1 MRRGPALLVL
11 LAAAAL
17 QARMLLL
24 VRRYAV
30 NVLYYDQWNYYA
42 PLFDGG
48 TAWDFFS
55 FQNGPVRQ
63 GLGFLAYKPVAELTA
78 WDARAEGYAS
88 CAVVFAALL
97 AALLLRRRL
106 FGPLKWW
113 DAVVPA
119 VFLNPTLTGA
129 YTYIP
134 NPSHGP
140 FPVLLLMLYC
150 LAWCWRSR
158 LRYAALALLNFLL
171 VYTTFGLLV
180 GFITPP
186 LLLLDAWRARR
197 GGAGSGSDSGSDS
210 KRAALAPLLALAASL
225 LTLCAFFVG
234 YRPDAAAA
242 CFHFPHERPLDYL
255 NFAGMMFASFWRAAG
270 AGRLALLLG
279 VPVVLLT
286 AAVCARR
293 AVLLLARAGEGAD
306 ARAGVVIVTLAGFS
320 ILFAAGAAL
329 GRVCVGLSEAT
340 SARYMPYVIPAALAL
355 YFELLSLKEGARAR
369 AAGLAAFA
377 AGAALMTAPLL
388 GGGAAALEEA
398 RRGKEEWRRCYLE
411 TESVGGCD
419 ARSGFVI
426 YETAAGPDAS
436 VKRRLDYL
444 KRRRLNLYAGD

>member
-1 MRRGPALLVL
+1 
-11 LAAAAL
+11 
-17 QARMLLL
+17 MLLL

-63 GLGFLAYKPVAELTA
+63 GVGFLAYKPLAELTA

-97 AALLLRRRL
+97 VALLLRRRL
-106 FGPLKWW
+106 FGPLRWW
-113 DAVVPA
+113 DAVIPA

-140 FPVLLLMLYC
+140 FPVLLVMLYC

-158 LRYAALALLNFLL
+158 LRYAAVALLNFLL

-186 LLLLDAWRARR
+186 LLLLDARRAWRV
-197 GGAGSGSDSGSDS
+197 GGAGPGPA
-210 KRAALAPLLALAASL
+210 RAALAPLLALGASL
-225 LTLCAFFVG
+225 LSLGAFFVG
-234 YRPDAAAA
+234 YRSDPAAA
-242 CFHFPHERPLDYL
+242 CFHFPHERPLDYFG
-255 NFAGMMFASFWRAAG
+255 FAGMMFASFWRAGG
-270 AGRLALLLG
+270 AGRLAPLLG
-279 VPVVLLT
+279 APLVLLT

-293 AVLLLARAGEGAD
+293 AALLLLRDRGPARERDD

-320 ILFAAGAAL
+320 VLFAAGAAV

-355 YFELLSLKEGARAR
+355 YFELLTLKEGARGR

-419 ARSGFVI
+419 ARSGFTI
-426 YETAAGPDAS
+426 YETAAGPDDS
-436 VKRRLDYL
+436 VERRLDYL
-444 KRRRLNLYAGD
+444 KRRRLSLYAGD